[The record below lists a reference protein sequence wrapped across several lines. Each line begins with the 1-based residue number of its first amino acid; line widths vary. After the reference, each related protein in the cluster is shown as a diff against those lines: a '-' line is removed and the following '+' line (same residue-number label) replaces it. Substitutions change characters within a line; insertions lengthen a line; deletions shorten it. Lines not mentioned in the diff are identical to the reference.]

1 MCERGGG
8 QGSTAAQQALHSEP
22 GRADQPGGRA
32 GGAALAPSGTVP
44 FAFTA
49 LPLSPCCPA
58 CCSKANMSHP
68 TKSWGFWRTDK
79 HNGKFELNAD
89 PAVSKL
95 PGRRAANLAE

>member
-1 MCERGGG
+1 M
-8 QGSTAAQQALHSEP
+8 
-22 GRADQPGGRA
+22 
-32 GGAALAPSGTVP
+32 APPGTVP
-44 FAFTA
+44 CVFTS
-49 LPLSPCCPA
+49 LFLSPYFSA